1 MRVNECCARA
11 ERYERVAQRLHSSEA
26 KQVYEN
32 LARQWRE
39 LAKRAES
46 HERASEGA
54 PGNQLPGHASAA
66 SRAMSR
72 IHQFL
77 VALASTHASARVAW
91 PPHPVRR

>member
-11 ERYERVAQRLHSSEA
+11 ERYERVAMRLQSSEA

-46 HERASEGA
+46 RERASEGA
-54 PGNQLPGHASAA
+54 PGS
-66 SRAMSR
+66 
-72 IHQFL
+72 
-77 VALASTHASARVAW
+77 
-91 PPHPVRR
+91 